1 MGPKTL
7 ELKALCA
14 SLGRKYVG
22 FRGNPQAPLWFIGEA
37 PGADE
42 DQAGIPF
49 VGASGRELDKMLR
62 EAGIPPELCCF
73 TNSYKVRPPENDIER
88 IEECGISRQ
97 NFIESFFEELEEFRP
112 PFVIPL
118 GGTPLGIV
126 CPFTADRRDKEFKI
140 SKWRGSLLTGEQVS
154 WPHYVIPNLHP
165 AYILREWSDRDVSIF
180 IFRRVKEEYD
190 YFVANGKHQPLPERQ
205 LLAEPSFNEAKE
217 YLINCIE
224 QDGPVSVDIEL
235 LARRVP
241 ITIAFSNDPKHA
253 ISIELFSGDPKEF
266 SVVWRLINL
275 ILKHKWVVG
284 QNYTTFDANWLEA
297 MGFSVNINTVDDTL
311 VQHHVLYPEMS
322 HKLDFLGM
330 QFTRQPYWKDDGKSW
345 NLREGM
351 SKLKRYNALDASVT
365 LEVFLRQTEELIES
379 HGGGIGINE
388 FLSKPTLAAGFGVER
403 QTQTATRLSLVEV
416 ILHHM
421 YSESSTNFSSTIS
434 NQEKNCIIDAKTK
447 DASIL
452 GMESLSLTEN
462 IPLDT
467 EDRKHIALK
476 DTNSLQR

>member
-1 MGPKTL
+1 
-7 ELKALCA
+7 
-14 SLGRKYVG
+14 
-22 FRGNPQAPLWFIGEA
+22 
-37 PGADE
+37 
-42 DQAGIPF
+42 
-49 VGASGRELDKMLR
+49 
-62 EAGIPPELCCF
+62 
-73 TNSYKVRPPENDIER
+73 
-88 IEECGISRQ
+88 
-97 NFIESFFEELEEFRP
+97 
-112 PFVIPL
+112 
-118 GGTPLGIV
+118 
-126 CPFTADRRDKEFKI
+126 
-140 SKWRGSLLTGEQVS
+140 
-154 WPHYVIPNLHP
+154 
-165 AYILREWSDRDVSIF
+165 
-180 IFRRVKEEYD
+180 
-190 YFVANGKHQPLPERQ
+190 
-205 LLAEPSFNEAKE
+205 
-217 YLINCIE
+217 
-224 QDGPVSVDIEL
+224 
-235 LARRVP
+235 
-241 ITIAFSNDPKHA
+241 
-253 ISIELFSGDPKEF
+253 
-266 SVVWRLINL
+266 
-275 ILKHKWVVG
+275 
-284 QNYTTFDANWLEA
+284 
-297 MGFSVNINTVDDTL
+297 
-311 VQHHVLYPEMS
+311 MS

-388 FLSKPTLAAGFGVER
+388 FLSEPTLAAGFGVER

-476 DTNSLQR
+476 DTNSLQRTQEETTEDIDTVKSVIEKMPMSIICSARGSLNLYDFYRFYEMPLSRRFYSIGKRGTLTDFEAVSNLRKDVVKELDNKCISISTTIKRPVVYSTQMAIALGKQLQIDTKSILNIASVPQLKSLLQDELKVKLKTDRKTHKESTGEESLNEAFALTGNQILKDI